1 MTYLLTY
8 ASSRGVAC
16 GNQDVWLELLRD

>member
-8 ASSRGVAC
+8 KR
-16 GNQDVWLELLRD
+16 NRRR